1 MTAPTGSEVGPEV
14 RAAAYVRVSQER
26 SARNGYGLGAQEDEV
41 RRFAA
46 YKGWT
51 LLEIYR
57 EGGVSGYRRDRP
69 ALDRLLA
76 YAKAGGFSVAVFPSI
91 DRAGRSVKDLI
102 EIDQVLR
109 DAGVATVYLR
119 EGVDTSTASG
129 QLFRNIMASLAEFEG
144 KVIHE
149 RLDKGR
155 RRKASEGGYTGGWIA
170 YGYRRDE
177 AGKIQPIPE
186 EARVVAKVFRWRGDG
201 RSLDW
206 IATRLGTEGIP
217 TRKGGAWKL
226 STVQGIL
233 GNPYYAGKVR
243 AEGALVPGL
252 QQAIVP
258 DALFES
264 CRRRK
269 TG

>member
-1 MTAPTGSEVGPEV
+1 MSGENAV
-14 RAAAYVRVSQER
+14 RAVAYTRVSQEKA
-26 SARNGYGLGAQEDEV
+26 ARNGYGLNAQEDEV

-51 LLEIYR
+51 LLEVYR

-76 YAKAGGFSVAVFPSI
+76 DAKAGRFSTAIFPSI

-102 EIDQVLR
+102 EIDQALR
-109 DAGVATVYLR
+109 TAGVATVYLR
-119 EGVDTSTASG
+119 EGVDTSTPAG

-144 KVIHE
+144 RMIHE

-155 RRKASEGGYTGGWIA
+155 RRKASEGGYTGGWVA

-177 AGKIQPIPE
+177 AGRIQAVPGE
-186 EARVVAKVFRWRGDG
+186 SRVVARIFRWRAGG

-206 IATRLGTEGIP
+206 IAARLGTEGIP
-217 TRKGGAWKL
+217 TRRGGAWRL

-233 GNPYYAGKVR
+233 GNPFYAGKVR
-243 AEGALVPGL
+243 AEGALVPGRHEG
-252 QQAIVP
+252 IIP
-258 DALFES
+258 DVQFEACGS
-264 CRRRK
+264 RK
-269 TG
+269 AD

>member
-1 MTAPTGSEVGPEV
+1 MSVQDPAP

-26 SARNGYGLGAQEDEV
+26 SARNGYSLAAQEQEV
-41 RRFAA
+41 RRFVD

-51 LLEIYR
+51 LVQVYR
-57 EGGVSGYRRDRP
+57 EEGISGYRRDRP

-102 EIDQVLR
+102 EIDQALR
-109 DAGVATVYLR
+109 SSGVATVYLR
-119 EGVDTSTASG
+119 EGVDTSTPSG

-170 YGYRRDE
+170 YGYQRDE
-177 AGKIQPIPE
+177 AGRIQVVPGE
-186 EARVVAKVFRWRGDG
+186 SRVVARIFRWRAAG

-206 IATRLGTEGIP
+206 IAARLDGERIP

-233 GNPYYAGKVR
+233 GNPFYAGKVR
-243 AEGALVPGL
+243 AEGALVLGQHEGIIPEGL
-252 QQAIVP
+252 FRGCQAGTTP
-258 DALFES
+258 
-264 CRRRK
+264 
-269 TG
+269 